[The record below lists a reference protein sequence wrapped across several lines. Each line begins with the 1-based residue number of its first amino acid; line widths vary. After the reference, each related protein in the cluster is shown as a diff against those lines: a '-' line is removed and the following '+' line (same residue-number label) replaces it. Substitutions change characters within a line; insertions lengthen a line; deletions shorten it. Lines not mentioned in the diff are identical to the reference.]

1 MARKPDAARP
11 GEVTIKDVAAHLGV
25 SHATVS
31 RALNDHAATSDAT
44 KARVRAAAEAL
55 GYVRNAGAGVL
66 SGAPG
71 GLVGF
76 ITPEVRSDFYAT
88 IAGELAA
95 ACATAGLQLVLAVSD
110 DDPGL
115 EYRHVLAMRQARV
128 AGLLITPT
136 SGLQDRAAALLAPL
150 PAVQMIRSHPSLDK
164 PWVGIDDRLGVNI
177 ATRHLLELG
186 HRRIGFIGGFEALTT
201 GRERRGGYEEALA
214 AAEAPYD
221 EALVCL
227 GPPRPSFGAEAAL
240 RLAQLAEPITGLVL
254 GSSQLT
260 LGALGALQNAGVV
273 SPRDLSIV
281 GYSDPEWFRI
291 WGPGLTTIDLPV
303 EDIASSAAQVLFRT
317 MDKGAESTGLGGG
330 RGGIVFQPQLIER
343 GSAAPVPYSRRFL
356 PDD

>member
-1 MARKPDAARP
+1 MPRSQDAASR
-11 GEVTIKDVAAHLGV
+11 GEVTIKDVAARLGV

-31 RALNDHAATSDAT
+31 RALSDHPATSAAT
-44 KARVRAAAEAL
+44 KAKVREAAEAL
-55 GYVRNAGAGVL
+55 GYVRNANAGAL

-71 GLVGF
+71 RLVGF

-88 IAGELAA
+88 IAGEVAA
-95 ACATAGLQLVLAVSD
+95 ACAAAGRQLVLAVSD
-110 DDPGL
+110 DDPAL

-136 SGLQDRAAALLAPL
+136 SALQERTAVLLAAL
-150 PAVQMIRSHPSLDK
+150 PAVQVIRSNPLLDK
-164 PWVGIDDRLGVNI
+164 PWVGLDDRLGVCL

-186 HRRIGFIGGFEALTT
+186 HRRIGFIGGYEALTT
-201 GRERRGGYEEALA
+201 GRDRRGGYEEALA

-240 RLAQLAEPITGLVL
+240 RLAHLAEPITGLVL

-260 LGALGALQNAGVV
+260 LGALGALQGAGVV

-281 GYSDPEWFRI
+281 GYGDPEWFRI

-317 MDKGAESTGLGGG
+317 MDKGAESTGLAGG
-330 RGGIVFQPQLIER
+330 RGGIVFQPQLVER
-343 GSAAPVPYSRRFL
+343 GSAAPTPYARRFL